1 MLSCDHRTIFS
12 ISNPTNQT
20 TLIKMNAF
28 IVLAAILG
36 AVSAVPY
43 APLAYGHASYAA
55 PLALGHYA
63 YAAPS
68 SYAFGYKTA
77 TYAAAPVAYAAPI
90 VKSYAA
96 PIVAAPVIAKSYAAP
111 ALIGGYGLGL
121 GHGLYGK
128 GLY

>member
-1 MLSCDHRTIFS
+1 
-12 ISNPTNQT
+12 
-20 TLIKMNAF
+20 MNAF

-36 AVSAVPY
+36 VAAAVPAY

-55 PLALGHYA
+55 PVALGHYA
-63 YAAPS
+63 YAAPA

-77 TYAAAPVAYAAPI
+77 TYAAAPIAYSAPI
-90 VKSYAA
+90 IKSYAA

-121 GHGLYGK
+121 GHGIYGK
-128 GLY
+128 ALHY